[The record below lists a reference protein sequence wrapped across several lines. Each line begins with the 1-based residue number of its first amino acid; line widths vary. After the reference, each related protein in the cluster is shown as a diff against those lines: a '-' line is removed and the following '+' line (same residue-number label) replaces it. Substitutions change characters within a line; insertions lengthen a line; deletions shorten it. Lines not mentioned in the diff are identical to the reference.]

1 MDSTDL
7 DLNLL
12 TVFDALYETKSVTL
26 ASKKVGLSQ
35 PAMSY
40 SLGKLRATFDDPLFI
55 RIDNKM
61 QPTPRALGMAPQIRR
76 VLDIVRGELLSFAAF
91 DAALST
97 RQYQFCMSDIGEAYF
112 LPPLVRRIWKE
123 SPHATVRTQSLS
135 PADLTVA
142 LEDGSVDL
150 AVGYFPDLRKGGFY
164 QQQLFESSFMC
175 IASKDNPALRAGCGM
190 AAYRAAAHVTVQFEG
205 RSEEFIDR
213 HLNRLKLTRRVVL
226 AVPHFMTLA
235 EIIPQTGL
243 IATVP
248 KEVALQLAK
257 SPDIA
262 THELPFAPPRFAL
275 KQFWHK
281 RNHEDPASQW
291 LRGIVRS
298 TFQPVPAGG

>member
-61 QPTPRALGMAPQIRR
+61 QPTPRALGMAPQIKR

-112 LPPLVRRIWKE
+112 LPPLVRRIWK
-123 SPHATVRTQSLS
+123 
-135 PADLTVA
+135 
-142 LEDGSVDL
+142 
-150 AVGYFPDLRKGGFY
+150 
-164 QQQLFESSFMC
+164 
-175 IASKDNPALRAGCGM
+175 
-190 AAYRAAAHVTVQFEG
+190 
-205 RSEEFIDR
+205 
-213 HLNRLKLTRRVVL
+213 
-226 AVPHFMTLA
+226 
-235 EIIPQTGL
+235 
-243 IATVP
+243 
-248 KEVALQLAK
+248 
-257 SPDIA
+257 
-262 THELPFAPPRFAL
+262 
-275 KQFWHK
+275 
-281 RNHEDPASQW
+281 
-291 LRGIVRS
+291 
-298 TFQPVPAGG
+298 